1 MRQNE
6 GEAAEHGV
14 FYDDSNYDYMQH
26 MRDLGTGTGDATWV
40 DASSRQKGKGKE
52 KQTLEDALRESSL
65 EDDTQSIAGS
75 SVSGYSIVRSSV
87 GGSSMAGGSR
97 ITNPQRTI
105 FEQQQDVPDELAGFQ
120 PGMDPR
126 LREVLEALDD
136 DEYVD
141 DEDDIFGELAQE
153 GQEVDRNEWEA
164 SLYDQEDDEGWE
176 SDETEKPM
184 NEYRNMNKDALD
196 LRDLKQNKAHLTPDD
211 HEANGYKQLHID
223 TPIDTS
229 IPAPSMESQ
238 DLLATLA
245 ASKRGADNKPT
256 LQQPKSPKASDVSSS
271 SQLSSSSSAFL
282 GRKKKRKGALT
293 SGSDF
298 SMTSSA
304 LARTETMSM
313 LDARFDKLAEDYMDD
328 DVGDE
333 ADSEDN
339 ISVASG
345 MTGATSMSRAS
356 GFSTAIRSSAWG
368 GSQAP
373 SEAPSL
379 ATTDQF
385 NSILDDFL
393 GNVDG
398 SAKRRLMRKGGT
410 QGQYVSGQGMKQL
423 DELRSG
429 LGPARLKSRYS
440 QKT

>member
-40 DASSRQKGKGKE
+40 DASSKQKGKGKE
-52 KQTLEDALRESSL
+52 KQSLEDALRNSSL

-75 SVSGYSIVRSSV
+75 TISHYSV
-87 GGSSMAGGSR
+87 GGSSIAATSR
-97 ITNPQRTI
+97 ITNPQRTV

-120 PGMDPR
+120 PAMDPR

-141 DEDDIFGELAQE
+141 DEDDIFGELAHD
-153 GQEVDRNEWEA
+153 GQEVDRDEWEA
-164 SLYDQEDDEGWE
+164 SLYDQEDEDGWE
-176 SDETEKPM
+176 SDETEKPK
-184 NEYRNMNKDALD
+184 NEYRNVKIDESISDDLERDTTSAEPGVDEGNLIGQHHLD
-196 LRDLKQNKAHLTPDD
+196 N
-211 HEANGYKQLHID
+211 
-223 TPIDTS
+223 PIDTS
-229 IPAPSMESQ
+229 IPAPSEESQ

-256 LQQPKSPKASDVSSS
+256 LQQTKVPKASDLSSS
-271 SQLSSSSSAFL
+271 SQLSSSSSAFP

-293 SGSDF
+293 SGSGF

-313 LDARFDKLAEDYMDD
+313 LDARFDRLAEEYMDD
-328 DVGDE
+328 DFDDE
-333 ADSEDN
+333 AGGEDDL
-339 ISVASG
+339 SLASG
-345 MTGATSMSRAS
+345 MTGATGMSKAS
-356 GFSTAIRSSAWG
+356 GFSTASRGSAWG
-368 GSQAP
+368 GSQAV

-379 ATTDQF
+379 VSTDQF
-385 NSILDDFL
+385 NSVLDDFL

-410 QGQYVSGQGMKQL
+410 QGQYVTGQGMKHL

-429 LGPARLKSRYS
+429 LGPARLNSRYT